1 MQAND
6 HRFFNFKR
14 GDIVNA
20 NGEIAVVLDVLR
32 STETPN
38 VCIYVRF
45 IRNIGNSR
53 TYDMLEVTPEL
64 TKGVDKWKPATVAE
78 LQERLSA
85 RRDYLNREI
94 EGVLQ
99 LVGGGGASPDTGR

>member
-1 MQAND
+1 MAND
-6 HRFFNFKR
+6 HRFFDFKR

-53 TYDMLEVTPEL
+53 TYVEVTPEL

-99 LVGGGGASPDTGR
+99 LVGGGGDLPNTGR

>member
-1 MQAND
+1 MAND
-6 HRFFNFKR
+6 HRFFDFKR

-20 NGEIAVVLDVLR
+20 NGEIAVILDVLR
-32 STETPN
+32 SAETPN

-64 TKGVDKWKPATVAE
+64 TKGVEKWKRATVAE

-94 EGVLQ
+94 EGLLQ
-99 LVGGGGASPDTGR
+99 LVGGGGALPSTGR

>member
-6 HRFFNFKR
+6 HRFFDFKR